1 MPGEVRL
8 NATPASLPAPPVELQ
23 APAGAVR
30 PGEAVEASSDARG
43 GGQEGR
49 GRGQHDLATAQSLVD
64 EAVLRI
70 RQKLADAAQLSIALD
85 PGSGRVQVRDAQG
98 RLLGELPPERVVEA
112 ARLMDQVVGLLLD
125 AFW

>member
-70 RQKLADAAQLSIALD
+70 RQKLADAARLSIALD